1 MEHFLLSCVESR
13 VENSRSF
20 YGRFQ
25 LGPFEIG
32 QGLTV
37 ANALRRTLLSE
48 ITGFAITLVEVE
60 GASHEYSTIDGVRES
75 VLDILLNLKQLG
87 LKSDFQIQQ
96 PLIGYVNIQGPA
108 VVRAGDLKLPLPIQ
122 CVDSEQYIATL
133 SNNGSLKLKFMIS
146 QGTNLSRAHLSG
158 AQVKGVKG
166 SSITNQSNTWFEGIG
181 KRFEKYF
188 NNPNRVAEPG
198 SVYRAARNLKDDVL
212 GSLQYKTLNQFVFSK
227 EWNLRKRKRKKGDP
241 GLSEVPN
248 VVLNLHGV
256 HSNPSGVPR
265 RNPVSPTRKSY
276 FLGKGT
282 KGQAKGEVQTKG
294 ALRPLRPLSPLS
306 LNLVQVPEQGSGWA
320 YGRSSSVP
328 NSFGF
333 SVSETGQPSRYLE
346 SQTGFAA
353 SPKVKPFLRD
363 SVTNLPVVNNQDWQT
378 EKEWKTEH
386 SSAKGQSDERKP
398 KSRWNKVSPNL
409 LPFFESPTNT
419 QVRRRLQG
427 ETLFRPMPLDD
438 EEMRIRKKTLAQT
451 IDFVTKETRQ
461 RYANTAERSE
471 NNSSPK
477 NLRLQNTMISAA
489 FAIDAIFEPINKVNY
504 LIETDE
510 DFDFSKEKVILEIW
524 TNGSI
529 HPRTALH
536 KAAQTLIQFFYPF
549 QETKFMQTF
558 STHYFQTSNQS
569 LILASQTGEALTP
582 EGLKG
587 EARLR
592 TGYESKIRQQ
602 FRRNCSRLPAKLRFA
617 EVALSCVEDSLSA
630 KSRKDLFVR
639 FSSSDGLR
647 APGQRRGGTVSLF
660 EEKVSSSE
668 GTAAPI
674 KGDKQLAMPSKMDF
688 YNSHRF
694 DDSSTLMRR
703 VQAPRTKAK
712 PIFNSKKRTLTGA
725 PLRSSS
731 YKSQTFGK
739 KLGSLDIGNLDFSL
753 QVYTTLKKNNINTIN
768 DLISYSRTELVK
780 RMSENLINEI
790 EKNLFQI
797 GLALRL

>member
-60 GASHEYSTIDGVRES
+60 GASHEYSTLDGVRES

-146 QGTNLSRAHLSG
+146 QGTNLSG
-158 AQVKGVKG
+158 AQAKVAKGP
-166 SSITNQSNTWFEGIG
+166 SITDRSQTWFDGVG
-181 KRFEKYF
+181 KQFEKYF

-198 SVYRAARNLKDDVL
+198 LVYRISRNLKDDVL
-212 GSLQYKTLNQFVFSK
+212 GSLKYKTFNQFVFSK
-227 EWNLRKRKRKKGDP
+227 EWNLRKRKRKNSYAIEDGDP
-241 GLSEVPN
+241 GPK
-248 VVLNLHGV
+248 VVLSWEHGV
-256 HSNPSGVPR
+256 HLNLSEALKVALYSA
-265 RNPVSPTRKSY
+265 
-276 FLGKGT
+276 
-282 KGQAKGEVQTKG
+282 KGQAKGPRQYPV
-294 ALRPLRPLSPLS
+294 SPTGYK
-306 LNLVQVPEQGSGWA
+306 PE
-320 YGRSSSVP
+320 RSSGYRSKIWQQFRRNCSQLRRTDGRP
-328 NSFGF
+328 SG
-333 SVSETGQPSRYLE
+333 SPQSETS
-346 SQTGFAA
+346 
-353 SPKVKPFLRD
+353 
-363 SVTNLPVVNNQDWQT
+363 
-378 EKEWKTEH
+378 
-386 SSAKGQSDERKP
+386 
-398 KSRWNKVSPNL
+398 
-409 LPFFESPTNT
+409 
-419 QVRRRLQG
+419 
-427 ETLFRPMPLDD
+427 FRPMLLND

-451 IDFVTKETRQ
+451 IDFVKKETRQ
-461 RYANTAERSE
+461 RFANTAERSE
-471 NNSSPK
+471 SNSGPK

-489 FAIDAIFEPINKVNY
+489 FAIDAIFAPINKVNY

-510 DFDFSKEKVILEIW
+510 DFDFLKEKVILEIW

-569 LILASQTGEALTP
+569 LILASRTGEALTS
-582 EGLKG
+582 EGLKD
-587 EARLR
+587 EA
-592 TGYESKIRQQ
+592 
-602 FRRNCSRLPAKLRFA
+602 
-617 EVALSCVEDSLSA
+617 
-630 KSRKDLFVR
+630 RKDLFVR
-639 FSSSDGLR
+639 SIPR
-647 APGQRRGGTVSLF
+647 
-660 EEKVSSSE
+660 
-668 GTAAPI
+668 
-674 KGDKQLAMPSKMDF
+674 KGNKLMAMPSKMDF
-688 YNSHRF
+688 YNPHRF
-694 DDSSTLMRR
+694 DDSGTLVRR
-703 VQAPRTKAK
+703 VQAPTTKVK
-712 PIFNSKKRTLTGA
+712 PIFISKKRALAGNESSIRNR
-725 PLRSSS
+725 PLAGNESSIRNRSSS